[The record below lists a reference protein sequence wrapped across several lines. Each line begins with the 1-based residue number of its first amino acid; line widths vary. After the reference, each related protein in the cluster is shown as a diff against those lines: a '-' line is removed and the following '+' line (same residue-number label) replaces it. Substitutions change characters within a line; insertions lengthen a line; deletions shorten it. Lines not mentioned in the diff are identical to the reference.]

1 MLLHFLLDI
10 CFAKTFYVLTRCT
23 FQVVPLNKLIVRKSY
38 KPISQN
44 TFKLLRGVQ
53 LLNLEDGPFFGLE
66 IRAVGRRRCPSVGQ
80 YMLLKHSSP
89 IFIYYID
96 TPDCHV

>member
-1 MLLHFLLDI
+1 MEAPTLLRDLHW
-10 CFAKTFYVLTRCT
+10 T
-23 FQVVPLNKLIVRKSY
+23 PLEGPGI
-38 KPISQN
+38 
-44 TFKLLRGVQ
+44 LLRGVQ

>member
-1 MLLHFLLDI
+1 MYVCMYVCIVML
-10 CFAKTFYVLTRCT
+10 CYVMY
-23 FQVVPLNKLIVRKSY
+23 VRTY
-38 KPISQN
+38 VCMYVRMYVRMYVCMYVCMYV
-44 TFKLLRGVQ
+44 LRGVQ

-66 IRAVGRRRCPSVGQ
+66 IRAVGRRRCPFVGQ

>member
-1 MLLHFLLDI
+1 MV
-10 CFAKTFYVLTRCT
+10 KTEEAPCKK
-23 FQVVPLNKLIVRKSY
+23 VPVQSI
-38 KPISQN
+38 
-44 TFKLLRGVQ
+44 LRGVQ

>member
-1 MLLHFLLDI
+1 MRV
-10 CFAKTFYVLTRCT
+10 CMMVKTEEAPCKK
-23 FQVVPLNKLIVRKSY
+23 VPVQSI
-38 KPISQN
+38 
-44 TFKLLRGVQ
+44 LRGLQ

>member
-44 TFKLLRGVQ
+44 TFKLFSLFSYQIV
-53 LLNLEDGPFFGLE
+53 
-66 IRAVGRRRCPSVGQ
+66 
-80 YMLLKHSSP
+80 Y
-89 IFIYYID
+89 
-96 TPDCHV
+96 TT

>member
-1 MLLHFLLDI
+1 MISYIH
-10 CFAKTFYVLTRCT
+10 CMA
-23 FQVVPLNKLIVRKSY
+23 KSY
-38 KPISQN
+38 I
-44 TFKLLRGVQ
+44 LLRGVQ